1 MRHLFALCALG
12 ARRAVCM
19 LLFAPAAA
27 WALEPADQQARA
39 LFAADWQWR
48 LQNTPEL
55 ATTVGDYR
63 YDAMLSD
70 TSLAASRAATAHQ
83 RAMLEQAHLIER
95 AQLSEQNALSY
106 ALFVGQKERRLKEAS
121 FYPYMLAPLTAQH
134 GIHLN
139 FARLVVQMPFAS
151 EHDYRNY
158 LARIDALPAHIDG
171 LIEQM
176 REAMRSGWVAPKA
189 SVRAL
194 PAMLRQLREHLVDG
208 TPGLPFREIPATI
221 ARPVRDALAAAGPAA
236 LRNTAAPAL
245 QKLEDFVQAEYL
257 PAARDSIAASSLPG
271 GLDYYQFTLA
281 ESTGSAMSA
290 ADIHALG
297 LREVAR
303 LKARMRGAVART
315 GFRGTFEQFVVFANS
330 DARLFCRTPEQLLA
344 RYRALV
350 ARASAAAP
358 RLFASSPA
366 EPLLVKQAQPTGAE
380 SLGPAY
386 YEAAAEDRP
395 AALVINTARLATHPL
410 WETET
415 LALHEGVP
423 GHHLQVARSHAL
435 TDLPAFR
442 RYGWYVGFGEGWA
455 LYAESLGPELGFF
468 TDAFSSFGHLNSQQL
483 RAARLVVDTGIHA
496 LGWSRQ
502 QAIDY
507 LAANTANGAVD
518 NAIEVDHYIAAPGQ
532 APGYKIG
539 ELTIRALRTKAEA
552 TLGERFDLRRFH
564 GAVLDNGALPLD
576 VLGQQVDKWIAAV
589 AREAPAAPPLPFK
602 AAPPG

>member
-1 MRHLFALCALG
+1 MRHLFAFRVIFA
-12 ARRAVCM
+12 
-19 LLFAPAAA
+19 LLFAPAA
-27 WALEPADQQARA
+27 WALDTPDQQARA

-48 LQNTPEL
+48 LQSTPEL
-55 ATTVGDYR
+55 ATTIGDYR

-83 RAMLEQAHLIER
+83 RAMLDQAHLIER
-95 AQLSEQNALSY
+95 AQLSEQNVLSY
-106 ALFVGQKERRLKEAS
+106 DLFVSQKERRLKAAS
-121 FYPYMLAPLTAQH
+121 FYPYMPAPITAQD

-139 FARLVVQMPFAS
+139 FARLVVQMPFAT
-151 EHDYRNY
+151 EFDYRNY

-176 REAMRSGWVAPKA
+176 RASMRSGWVAPKS

-194 PAMLRQLREHLVDG
+194 PAMLRQVRQHLVDG

-221 ARPVRDALAAAGPAA
+221 AKPVRDALAAAGPAA
-236 LRNTAAPAL
+236 LRATAAPAL
-245 QKLEDFVQAEYL
+245 QKLEDFVQNEYL

-271 GLDYYQFTLA
+271 GLDYYQFALT

-290 ADIHALG
+290 AAIHALG
-297 LREVAR
+297 RAEVAR
-303 LKARMRGAVART
+303 VKAQVRGAVART

-330 DARLFCRTPEQLLA
+330 DARLFYRTPEQLLA
-344 RYRALV
+344 RYRTLV
-350 ARASAAAP
+350 ARASAALP
-358 RLFASSPA
+358 RLFANLPA
-366 EPLLVKQAQPTGAE
+366 EPLVIKEAQPTGAA
-380 SLGPAY
+380 SQGPAY
-386 YEAAAEDRP
+386 YEAAADDRP

-423 GHHLQVARSHAL
+423 GHHLQVARSHEL

-468 TDAFSSFGHLNSQQL
+468 ADPFSSFGYLNSQLL
-483 RAARLVVDTGIHA
+483 RAARLVADTGIHA

-507 LAANTANGAVD
+507 LGANTANAAVD

-532 APGYKIG
+532 ALGYKIG

-552 TLGERFDLRRFH
+552 TLGARFDLRRFH

-576 VLGQQVDKWIAAV
+576 MLEQQVGRWIDAV
-589 AREAPAAPPLPFK
+589 AREAPVPVPVPLPLK